1 MITRIKNARLILTD
15 GIEEG
20 KYLYFTDSTI
30 TAITAEELPFDE
42 EIDAAGLYAAPGFID
57 LHVHGGGGA
66 DFTEDDEEDI
76 LHAIDHHAYHGTT
89 TIYPSTVAA
98 ACETLRGSLRRLRRA
113 IQSGRALANVPGV
126 HLEGPYFSPAQCGAQ
141 NTDFITPPVPEDYKS
156 LLEEYGDVI
165 KRWSFAPELP
175 GSQAFLQ
182 TIHAQGVISSMGHT
196 NAKYEDVLMAMEEG
210 CTLITHFYS
219 CISTITREKGYR
231 KLGVMECGYL
241 MDELDVEAIA
251 DGCHIPAELF
261 RLLYKIKGPE
271 HICLVTDALRC
282 CGNEGEHSSTGGV
295 ACIIKN
301 GVAVLPDESAFAGSI
316 ATTDRLVRFC
326 VEKVGIP
333 LTEAVRMASANPA
346 RVMGLAGKGRLAEGC
361 DADLVLFDDEINV
374 KRVVV
379 MGRTIREE
387 A

>member
-1 MITRIKNARLILTD
+1 MTTRIKNARLLLPE
-15 GIEEG
+15 GLEEG
-20 KYLYFTDSTI
+20 KYLYFSDGVI
-30 TAITAEELPFDE
+30 TAVTAEELPFDH

-98 ACETLRGSLRRLRRA
+98 SCETLCGALRRLRHA

-141 NTDFITPPVPEDYKS
+141 NTDFITPPVPEDYEKM
-156 LLEEYGDVI
+156 LAEYGDII
-165 KRWSFAPELP
+165 KRWSLAPELP
-175 GSQAFLQ
+175 GSREFLQ
-182 TIHAQGVISSMGHT
+182 RIHAAGVVSSMGHT
-196 NAKYEDVLMAMEEG
+196 NAKYEDVLMAREEG
-210 CTLITHFYS
+210 CRLITHFYS

-241 MDELDVEAIA
+241 MDDLDVEAIA

-261 RLLYKIKGPE
+261 RLLYKVKGAE

-282 CGNEGEHSSTGGV
+282 CGNEGEHSSVGGV

-326 VEKVGIP
+326 VQQVGIP
-333 LTEAVRMASANPA
+333 LEEAVRMASANPA
-346 RVMGLAGKGRLAEGC
+346 RVMGLTAKGRLAPGC
-361 DADLVLFDDEINV
+361 DADIVCFDDNINV
-374 KRVVV
+374 KNVIV
-379 MGRTIREE
+379 MGRTIREDV
-387 A
+387 

>member
-1 MITRIKNARLILTD
+1 MTTRIKNARLILPE

-20 KYLYFTDSTI
+20 KDLYYSEGVI

-42 EIDAAGLYAAPGFID
+42 EFDAAGLYVAPGFID

-76 LHAIDHHAYHGTT
+76 LHAIDHHAFHGTT

-98 ACETLRGSLRRLRRA
+98 SCDTLRGALRRLRSA
-113 IQSGRALANVPGV
+113 IRSGRALANVPGV

-141 NTDFITPPVPEDYKS
+141 NTDFITPPVPEDYES
-156 LLEEYGDVI
+156 LLAEYGDVI
-165 KRWSFAPELP
+165 RRWSFAPELP
-175 GSQAFLQ
+175 GSREFLRA
-182 TIHAQGVISSMGHT
+182 IHAAGVVSSMGHT
-196 NAKYEDVLMAMEEG
+196 NAKYEDVLMAREEG

-241 MDELDVEAIA
+241 MDDLDVEAIA

-261 RLLYKIKGPE
+261 RLLYKIKGAGR
-271 HICLVTDALRC
+271 ISLVTDALRC
-282 CGNEGEHSSTGGV
+282 CGNEGERSSTGGV
-295 ACIIKN
+295 ACVIKN

-326 VEKVGIP
+326 VEEVGIP
-333 LTEAVRMASANPA
+333 LKEAVQMISANPA
-346 RVMGLAGKGRLAEGC
+346 RVMGLEKKGRLAVGC
-361 DADLVLFDDEINV
+361 DADIVCFDDGINMKKV
-374 KRVVV
+374 IV
-379 MGRTIREE
+379 MGKTIREDV
-387 A
+387 

>member
-1 MITRIKNARLILTD
+1 MTTRIKNARLLLPE
-15 GIEEG
+15 GLEEG
-20 KYLYFTDSTI
+20 KYLYFSDGVI
-30 TAITAEELPFDE
+30 TTVTAEELPFDT

-66 DFTEDDEEDI
+66 DFTEDGEEDI

-98 ACETLRGSLRRLRRA
+98 SCETLCGALRRLRHA

-141 NTDFITPPVPEDYKS
+141 NTDFITPPVPEDYEK
-156 LLEEYGDVI
+156 LLAEYGDVI
-165 KRWSFAPELP
+165 KRWSLAPELP
-175 GSQAFLQ
+175 GSREFLRRL
-182 TIHAQGVISSMGHT
+182 HAAGVVSSMGHT
-196 NAKYEDVLMAMEEG
+196 NAKYEDVLMAREEG
-210 CTLITHFYS
+210 CRLITHFYS

-241 MDELDVEAIA
+241 MDDLDVEAIA

-261 RLLYKIKGPE
+261 RLLYKVKGAE
-271 HICLVTDALRC
+271 RICLVTDALRC
-282 CGNEGEHSSTGGV
+282 CGSEGEQSAVGGG

-301 GVAVLPDESAFAGSI
+301 GVAGLPDESAFAGSI

-326 VEKVGIP
+326 VQQVGIP
-333 LTEAVRMASANPA
+333 LDEAVRMASANPA
-346 RVMGLAGKGRLAEGC
+346 RVMGLTAKGRLASGC
-361 DADLVLFDDEINV
+361 DADIVCFDDNINV
-374 KRVVV
+374 KKVIV
-379 MGRTIREE
+379 MGRTIREDV
-387 A
+387 

>member
-1 MITRIKNARLILTD
+1 MTTRIKNARLLLPE
-15 GIEEG
+15 GLEEG
-20 KYLYFTDSTI
+20 KYLYFSDGVI
-30 TAITAEELPFDE
+30 TTVTAEELPFDT

-66 DFTEDDEEDI
+66 DFTEDGEEDI

-98 ACETLRGSLRRLRRA
+98 SCETLCGALRRLRHA

-141 NTDFITPPVPEDYKS
+141 NTDFITPPVPEDYEK
-156 LLEEYGDVI
+156 LLAEYGDI
-165 KRWSFAPELP
+165 LKRWSFAPELP

-182 TIHAQGVISSMGHT
+182 RIHAAGVVSSMGHT
-196 NAKYEDVLMAMEEG
+196 NAKYEDVLMACEEG
-210 CTLITHFYS
+210 CRLITHFYS

-241 MDELDVEAIA
+241 MDDLDVEAIA

-261 RLLYKIKGPE
+261 RLLYKIKGAE

-282 CGNEGEHSSTGGV
+282 CGNEGEHSSVGGV
-295 ACIIKN
+295 ACVIKN

-326 VEKVGIP
+326 VQQVGIP
-333 LTEAVRMASANPA
+333 LEEAVRMASANPA
-346 RVMGLAGKGRLAEGC
+346 RVMGLTAKGRLAPGC
-361 DADLVLFDDEINV
+361 DADIVCFDDNINV
-374 KRVVV
+374 KKVIV
-379 MGRTIREE
+379 MGRTIREDV
-387 A
+387 

>member
-1 MITRIKNARLILTD
+1 MITRIRNARLILPE
-15 GIEEG
+15 GIEEK
-20 KYLYFTDSTI
+20 KYLYFADGSI
-30 TAITAEELPFDE
+30 TAVTAEELPFDE

-98 ACETLRGSLRRLRRA
+98 SCDTLRGALRRLRNA
-113 IQSGRALANVPGV
+113 IGSGRALANVPGV

-141 NTDFITPPVPEDYKS
+141 NTDFITPPVPQDYES
-156 LLEEYGDVI
+156 LLQEYGDVI

-175 GSQAFLQ
+175 GSREFLQ
-182 TIHAQGVISSMGHT
+182 AVHAKGVVTSMGHT
-196 NAKYEDVLMAMEEG
+196 NAKYEDVLMAVEEG

-261 RLLYKIKGPE
+261 RLLYKIKGRE

-282 CGNEGEHSSTGGV
+282 CGNEGERSSTGGV

-333 LTEAVRMASANPA
+333 LTEAVQMATANPA
-346 RVMGLAGKGRLAEGC
+346 RVMGLAAKGKLAAGC
-361 DADLVLFDDEINV
+361 DADLVLFDEDINV

-379 MGRTIREE
+379 MGKTIREE
-387 A
+387 V